1 MKPYYR
7 KATVE
12 DALRVAS
19 NLRPED
25 KNEVEGLGHNPS
37 VLPICLFQSAVCVA
51 FFNKDNEIAGIAGV
65 VDDEKP
71 HVGQIWMLCT
81 PAIQKNPHTFV
92 RQARKWVDGLSSSY
106 RMLWNI
112 ADARNT
118 LHHKFLHLL
127 GFKTT
132 TTVYPEPYYLPYLE
146 IVKLCAYQPPQQ
158 AQVPPLQPRQP

>member
-7 KATVE
+7 PATVE
-12 DALRVAS
+12 DAIRVGQ
-19 NLRPED
+19 NIRPED
-25 KNEVEGLGHNPS
+25 KNEIEGLGHTVS
-37 VLPICLFQSAVCVA
+37 VLPICYHQSSISVA
-51 FFNKDNEIAGIAGV
+51 FFNHENEIAGIAGV
-65 VDDEKP
+65 VDDEQP
-71 HVGQIWMLCT
+71 YVGQIWMICT
-81 PAIQKNPHTFV
+81 PAIAKNPHTFV
-92 RQARKWVDGLSSSY
+92 RQARKWVDGLSGSY

-132 TTVYPEPYYLPYLE
+132 ATQYPEPYYLPYLE

-158 AQVPPLQPRQP
+158 AQVPPLLPKQQ